1 MSLGLQL
8 TDYNFIDL
16 TPDILAYAFWQHGEG
31 AAVVY
36 AFFVDILY
44 CSNMLIRNR

>member
-1 MSLGLQL
+1 MGI
-8 TDYNFIDL
+8 TTYRFNFIAL
-16 TPDILAYAFWQHGEG
+16 TPDILAYSLRQHGEG